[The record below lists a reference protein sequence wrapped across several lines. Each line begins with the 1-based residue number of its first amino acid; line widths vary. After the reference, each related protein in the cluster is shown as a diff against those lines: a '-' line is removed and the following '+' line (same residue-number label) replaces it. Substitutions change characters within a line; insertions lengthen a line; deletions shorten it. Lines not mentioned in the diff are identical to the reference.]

1 VNESLPDDRPTRF
14 DSLFR
19 WLPNLPREER
29 LRLIEEFQ
37 RSASWNIDFIV
48 MMGLASA
55 LASLGLLA
63 SSVPVVI
70 GAMLVAPLMSPLA
83 GAGFA
88 IVQGNIQLFQE
99 SLRAMSYGILVSLA
113 VSVGLGLLS
122 PDYQTTLEM
131 EARGEVNLL
140 DLGVALASGMAA
152 AYAMARPNVAA
163 TIAGVAIAAALVP
176 PLAVVG
182 IAAAYRHWPLCG
194 AASANFLTN
203 LFAIVLGAAFVF
215 RAMGVNPPRAAGPS
229 PRWARRTLLVLVLV
243 AIAFVLPLGDRMLTQ
258 AKRGQRRPMAYAASQ
273 KVRQVVYDHFSA
285 REGVEVLLIGR
296 DGIEPESGVAV
307 LLACTKPIGADAG
320 TVVTARVR
328 EVLGKPIPVHIYA
341 LQSAWQVKKGQG
353 AIEVEVAEPA
363 PAVEEDAT
371 GVP

>member
-1 VNESLPDDRPTRF
+1 VNECSPDERPTRF
-14 DSLFR
+14 DALFQ
-19 WLPNLPREER
+19 WLPDLPREER

-37 RSASWNIDFIV
+37 RSASWNIDFVV

-63 SSVPVVI
+63 SSIPVVI

-88 IVQGNIQLFQE
+88 IVQGNVQLFRE
-99 SLRAMSYGILVSLA
+99 SLRAMSYGVLVSLA
-113 VSVGLGLLS
+113 VSVALGLLS

-140 DLGVALASGMAA
+140 DLAVALASGMAA

-182 IAAAYRHWPLCG
+182 IAAAYRHWQLCG

-215 RAMGVNPPRAAGPS
+215 RAMGVNPPRSAGPS
-229 PRWARRTLLVLVLV
+229 PRWARRTLLILVLV

-273 KVRQVVYDHFSA
+273 KVRQIVYDHFI
-285 REGVEVLLIGR
+285 EIDGVEVLLIGR
-296 DGIEPESGVAV
+296 DGIDPDSGVAIV
-307 LLACTKPIGADAG
+307 VTCTKPIGAVAG
-320 TVVTARVR
+320 TEVTARVR
-328 EVLGKPIPVHIYA
+328 EVLGKPIPVHVFA
-341 LQSAWQVKKGQG
+341 LQSAWQVKKGEG
-353 AIEVEVAEPA
+353 LIEVEVAKPA
-363 PAVEEDAT
+363 PTAEGGAN
-371 GVP
+371 GAP